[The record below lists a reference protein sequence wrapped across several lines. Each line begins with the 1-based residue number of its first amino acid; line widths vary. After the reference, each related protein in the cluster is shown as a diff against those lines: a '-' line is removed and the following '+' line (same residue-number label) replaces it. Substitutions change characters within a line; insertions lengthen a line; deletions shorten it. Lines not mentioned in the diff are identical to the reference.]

1 MKKSEYLIILMS
13 MVWIGLSSV
22 NFITNFKITAIGTA
36 PGLAYSCDKGSDA
49 HFAMFIIDANISKF
63 HYSIWELNQT
73 TFQYQFNRFNRKF
86 NVGHRLGIFQN

>member
-1 MKKSEYLIILMS
+1 

-49 HFAMFIIDANISKF
+49 HFAMFIIDANTSKF
-63 HYSIWELNQT
+63 HYSIWEVNQT
-73 TFQYQFNRFNRKF
+73 TIPQ
-86 NVGHRLGIFQN
+86 